1 MKQKVF
7 HSVSELLKR
16 LNTERRLISEMFYNR
31 KKLEFHYDDARGF
44 VESEKNL
51 DLLIQYGV
59 IRLEGDLLELEE
71 VYLRFLEEILQ
82 VNEDISNASVEE
94 SVSQLRDNIDYYLK
108 EQNNPEGQ
116 HRYLRKVKR
125 SLRTIALMAER
136 NVVDL
141 KRNVNDTYKNER
153 NYAIKRTKLEK
164 YLNQIAGISRLVKE
178 TENLLDDEH
187 ATFSNFAPD
196 EQLVYII
203 IDVRTQLKAAFHSL
217 IDLEK
222 TIRDYLHQ
230 IDAIGKLVKKTRL
243 LKQRKDDLT
252 WESSTNIRN
261 FLSGKDH
268 VWLEP
273 RTNYSIKPSLTWLS
287 NTDDG
292 LLALIEA
299 QQQLSRRLRLSREPD
314 PSIKPEE
321 MQPEPVIED
330 FVNVD
335 ALAISFMASGQDLFN
350 FVLNYRYST
359 SQSLDQKVEYYTEI
373 IQNNFNGLTFMDEWH
388 QLGDISYPLVYP
400 KSRI

>member
-261 FLSGKDH
+261 FLSRKDH

-299 QQQLSRRLRLSREPD
+299 QQQLSRRLKLSREPD

-359 SQSLDQKVEYYTEI
+359 PQSLDQKVEYYTEI

>member
-1 MKQKVF
+1 
-7 HSVSELLKR
+7 
-16 LNTERRLISEMFYNR
+16 
-31 KKLEFHYDDARGF
+31 
-44 VESEKNL
+44 
-51 DLLIQYGV
+51 
-59 IRLEGDLLELEE
+59 
-71 VYLRFLEEILQ
+71 LEEILQ

-299 QQQLSRRLRLSREPD
+299 QQQLSRRLKLSREPD

-359 SQSLDQKVEYYTEI
+359 PQSLDQKVEYYTEI

>member
-164 YLNQIAGISRLVKE
+164 YLNRITLCISSQI
-178 TENLLDDEH
+178 
-187 ATFSNFAPD
+187 
-196 EQLVYII
+196 
-203 IDVRTQLKAAFHSL
+203 
-217 IDLEK
+217 
-222 TIRDYLHQ
+222 
-230 IDAIGKLVKKTRL
+230 
-243 LKQRKDDLT
+243 
-252 WESSTNIRN
+252 
-261 FLSGKDH
+261 
-268 VWLEP
+268 
-273 RTNYSIKPSLTWLS
+273 
-287 NTDDG
+287 
-292 LLALIEA
+292 
-299 QQQLSRRLRLSREPD
+299 
-314 PSIKPEE
+314 
-321 MQPEPVIED
+321 
-330 FVNVD
+330 
-335 ALAISFMASGQDLFN
+335 
-350 FVLNYRYST
+350 
-359 SQSLDQKVEYYTEI
+359 
-373 IQNNFNGLTFMDEWH
+373 
-388 QLGDISYPLVYP
+388 
-400 KSRI
+400 

>member
-299 QQQLSRRLRLSREPD
+299 QQQLSRRLKLSREPD

-350 FVLNYRYST
+350 FALNYRYST
-359 SQSLDQKVEYYTEI
+359 QQSLDQKVEYYTEI

>member
-299 QQQLSRRLRLSREPD
+299 QQQLSRRLKLSREPD

-359 SQSLDQKVEYYTEI
+359 PHSLDQKVEYYTEI